1 MGMKNRI
8 AKVYAIAA
16 LAMATA
22 LMSGCGG
29 GGGGTSAANTP
40 APTATSGTT
49 IALGGSIQ
57 GNPLG
62 TLSTVSNWV
71 GSTFGNKDGT
81 GTAAAL
87 GQPGAITTDGVN
99 IYVASV
105 YYHKIWSINIFTAQA
120 TTLAG
125 SGTPG
130 SVNGFGTNASFN
142 TIRGMVVVGKILY
155 VTDAGNQLIRE
166 IDLTTKEVK
175 TLAGTVGAPGS
186 SDSPALFNIPYG
198 ITSDGTSL
206 FVSEFQ
212 NNTIRKIGIASG
224 SVSTLAGQ
232 AGVAGFTDG
241 QGASATFSYPEGITT
256 DGTNLYVVNMNY
268 NAIRKIVITTG
279 QVTTIAG
286 GGVNHDQYGYT
297 DGYGLGATFAHP
309 YAITTDGSSLYIC
322 DYDNQLIRK
331 VALSDAH
338 VTTVAGIVG
347 AHSATAGNPANG
359 PAASSDFYNP
369 LGITTDGQALFVTD
383 FSNHKIRKIQ

>member
-1 MGMKNRI
+1 MKNRI

-16 LAMATA
+16 LAMAAA
-22 LMSGCGG
+22 LTSGCGG
-29 GGGGTSAANTP
+29 GSSGSSAANTT

-57 GNPLG
+57 GHPLG
-62 TLSTVSNWV
+62 MLSTVSNWV
-71 GSTFGNKDGT
+71 GSTFGNKDGIGT
-81 GTAAAL
+81 GAAL

-99 IYVASV
+99 IYVASA
-105 YYHKIWSINIFTAQA
+105 YYHKIWSINIATSQA
-120 TTLAG
+120 ITLAG
-125 SGTPG
+125 SGTVG
-130 SVNGFGTNASFN
+130 STNGFGTNASFN
-142 TIRGMVVVGKILY
+142 TIRGMVVVGNFLY

-166 IDLTTKEVK
+166 IDLTTKEVR
-175 TLAGTVGAPGS
+175 TLAGTVGTPGS
-186 SDSPALFNIPYG
+186 SDTPALFNIPYG
-198 ITSDGTSL
+198 ITSDGASL

-212 NNTIRKIGIASG
+212 NNTIRKIDIAAG

-241 QGASATFSYPEGITT
+241 QGASASFSYPEGIAT

-268 NAIRKIVITTG
+268 NAIRKIVIATG

-286 GGVNHDQYGYT
+286 GGPNHDQYGYS
-297 DGYGLGATFAHP
+297 DGYGLSATFAHP

-331 VALSDAH
+331 VVLSDAH

-359 PAASSDFYNP
+359 PAATSDFYNP
-369 LGITTDGQALFVTD
+369 LGITTDGQALYVTD